1 MTKAEK
7 EIKELREFVDKLA
20 PFEKHFVNA
29 ERNFMIIR
37 PQTLGELL
45 TARYGS
51 DWRSQVNK
59 QVTTCT
65 SCKLNEIKKIG
76 LEFKSAKTNLA
87 ALEESIKNKNNKDKG
102 NDKDE

>member
-20 PFEKHFVNA
+20 PFEKHFSNA
-29 ERNFMIIR
+29 ERNFLIMR

-51 DWRSQVNK
+51 DWRSKVNK
-59 QVTTCT
+59 QVTTCS
-65 SCKLNEIKKIG
+65 SCKLNEVKKIG
-76 LEFKSAKTNLA
+76 LEYKSAKTNLA
-87 ALEESIKNKNNKDKG
+87 ALEESIKKTKEKE